1 VELLGGSIGVHGS
14 HGTEVRIVLP
24 AAVSARWPARELTV
38 EPRHD
43 RGAVPA

>member
-1 VELLGGSIGVHGS
+1 
-14 HGTEVRIVLP
+14 VRIVLP
-24 AAVSARWPARELTV
+24 ASVSARWPARELTV